1 VSAVTVLCLLLDF
14 GHWVVLNNTGFLAR
28 KSRHI
33 DWLIRE
39 AAEMKLHLTLAH
51 HNTVSDLY
59 RMEIDIM
66 EESFHLAMTYYQ
78 QNIFLQSS
86 GHSDSQY

>member
-1 VSAVTVLCLLLDF
+1 M
-14 GHWVVLNNTGFLAR
+14 LNNTGFRAR

-33 DWLIRE
+33 NLLISE
-39 AAEMKLHLTLAH
+39 AAEMKLHLTRAL

-59 RMEIDIM
+59 RVEIDIM

-78 QNIFLQSS
+78 QNILLQSS
-86 GHSDSQY
+86 GHSDLQY